1 MAVEVEGVRKPPAAG
16 GPFGGWW
23 RSVSRAPEFKRLGVL
38 VAVLALFGF
47 LNPRFLGVESFVA
60 ILQATAFVGIVAIGQ
75 TMLIVAGEF
84 DLSVGSVAALSSVSA
99 ALLMTTSGLDPF
111 VAMAIGIVIGA
122 LVGLVNSI
130 LVLKVAIPSFIAT
143 IGMLFVVRGLT
154 VYTLP
159 PVVHS
164 LGDVKLAGISVS
176 IVIFLS
182 LVVVCAFILNRTTF
196 GRLIRATGGNP
207 EAARIAGVR
216 TVRTKVMLFV
226 FVGILASFAGIL
238 SIMYFGSGTSTT
250 GTGWELSA
258 IAAVVVGGTSL
269 FGGSGTVVGTFLGLL
284 ILQSIANGMV
294 AAQIDPWWQTITI
307 GVIMLFS
314 VSVDLIRRRTRP
326 IA

>member
-1 MAVEVEGVRKPPAAG
+1 
-16 GPFGGWW
+16 
-23 RSVSRAPEFKRLGVL
+23 
-38 VAVLALFGF
+38 
-47 LNPRFLGVESFVA
+47 
-60 ILQATAFVGIVAIGQ
+60 
-75 TMLIVAGEF
+75 
-84 DLSVGSVAALSSVSA
+84 
-99 ALLMTTSGLDPF
+99 
-111 VAMAIGIVIGA
+111 
-122 LVGLVNSI
+122 
-130 LVLKVAIPSFIAT
+130 VLKVAIPSFIAT

-154 VYTLP
+154 VYISHARPIYPLP